1 LLLNQQNISKMDYYE
16 YAQKV
21 WQTFEMKNFREYYD
35 LYLKTDVLLLANM
48 LINYTIMSLEDDGL
62 DPSHYVSTCTWNV

>member
-1 LLLNQQNISKMDYYE
+1 MDYYE